1 MKHTSHAQRQNSA
14 SRRLKRTSPSPHQ
27 PLAALTGALALAAM
41 AFRPIMSVAAPV
53 ASGKPESR
61 NTQPTSPIGFEALQ
75 PIIVT
80 ARFKRENLQDS
91 PLAMTVLSANA
102 LQERGITNITG
113 IARSV
118 PNMTLLPAGA
128 GYGKSAVAYIRGVG
142 QDDFNFAFEPGVG
155 LYVDGIYYSTLFGSD
170 FTLGDVARIEVLR
183 GPQGTLFGRNSEG
196 GAILIYDVQP
206 GPKRDAYVQV
216 GYGSYGRQMVRAASN
231 ATLIPGKLYMRIF
244 GAAERANGY
253 VNILDYACK
262 NPGMAGN
269 LKATT
274 YSSNCKTGTEGSTNT
289 IMGRVAFKYL
299 VNDRLTVNLSADM
312 ERDGGTAA
320 PDIPLVIDPTYPGA
334 GTANYNTY
342 VAVPYYG
349 IPISSR
355 FITGSMYST
364 YSTFTDQR
372 SGISIPNVNTMN
384 AAGVQSKIT
393 WRAPDHVRVVSLTGY
408 RNNSGQFSDNKGGPI
423 PIELVYNHVKHHQ
436 FSEELRASGKAL
448 DNRLDWTVG
457 GFYFKGYSWNGG
469 EVDVPG
475 AQILPPGLVPAFPDG
490 TYGIN
495 FKLNDP
501 VHSMNISG
509 FVHGIYSFTKKLSL
523 ELGARYSYD
532 TKTYTFYRLLL
543 PLTPPNPIFP
553 PGTFLFPITSASSS
567 SHRIDPKVA
576 LQYQWTPTLMTYASY
591 ATGYKAG
598 GINPRPAAASQIV
611 PFRPEWLQDY
621 EIGVKSQWLDNRL
634 RANLTGFVDNYHQM
648 QVIGITAAQSGVAT
662 SLVMN
667 AASAKITG
675 VEFQGEAEPVN
686 RLLLNL
692 SFGYLHFR
700 YRSLGGA
707 AYNPVSNPSG
717 ITLGDVPPYVPKFK
731 ANIGAQYTFN
741 FYNFGTVTPRV
752 DWTYQ
757 SRIYFDVQNS
767 DLASQAG
774 YGLLNLDLTYG
785 TPDGKWT
792 AALQVHNATDKQY
805 FLTMFNLLSS
815 YGTLYGQPAMPR
827 TLFFTIKRTF

>member
-1 MKHTSHAQRQNSA
+1 MKDTSHVDWHKAISRHLGA
-14 SRRLKRTSPSPHQ
+14 TAPSRRQ
-27 PLAALTGALALAAM
+27 PLASLTGALALAAM
-41 AFRPIMSVAAPV
+41 ALAPTLSVATPV
-53 ASGKPESR
+53 AGGKPDSKD
-61 NTQPTSPIGFEALQ
+61 TQAVSAANFGALQ

-80 ARFKRENLQDS
+80 ARFKSENLQDS
-91 PLAMTVLSANA
+91 PLAMTVLTANA
-102 LQERGITNITG
+102 LQDRGITNITG

-155 LYVDGIYYSTLFGSD
+155 IYVDGIYYSTLFGSD

-216 GYGSYGRQMVRAASN
+216 GYGSYGRQMIRAASN
-231 ATLIPGKLYMRIF
+231 ATLIPGKLYMRVF

-253 VNILDYACK
+253 VNVLDYACK
-262 NPGMAGN
+262 NPGLSGN
-269 LKATT
+269 LKPTT
-274 YSSNCKTGTEGSTNT
+274 YSNNCKTGTEGSTNT
-289 IMGRVAFKYL
+289 IMGRVAFRWL
-299 VNDRLTVNLSADM
+299 VNDHLTVNLSADM
-312 ERDGGTAA
+312 ERDGGSAA
-320 PDIPLVIDPTYPGA
+320 PDVPLLIDPSYSGA
-334 GTANYNTY
+334 GTADYNTY

-355 FITGSMYST
+355 FLTGSMYST

-384 AAGVQSKIT
+384 AAGIQSRIT
-393 WRAPDHVRVVSLTGY
+393 WRAPDNVRVVSLTGY

-448 DNRLDWTVG
+448 DHKLDWTVG

-475 AQILPPGLVPAFPDG
+475 AQILPPGLSPAFPDG

-495 FKLNDP
+495 FQLNDP

-509 FVHGIYSFTKKLSL
+509 FVHGIYSFTRKLSL
-523 ELGARYSYD
+523 EVGARYSYD
-532 TKTYTFYRLLL
+532 TKTYTFYRRLL

-553 PGTFLFPITSASSS
+553 AGTFLFPITSEGSS
-567 SHRIDPKVA
+567 SHRVDPKVS
-576 LQYQWTPTLMTYASY
+576 LQYQWTPSFMTYATY

-621 EIGVKSQWLDNRL
+621 EVGIKSQWFHNRL
-634 RANLTGFVDNYHQM
+634 RANLTAFVNNYHQM
-648 QVIGITAAQSGVAT
+648 QVIGITSASSGVAT

-675 VEFQGEAEPVN
+675 FEFQGEAEPMN
-686 RLLLNL
+686 RLLFNL
-692 SFGYLHFR
+692 SFGYLHFK
-700 YRSLGGA
+700 YLSLGGA
-707 AYNPVSNPSG
+707 AYNPATNPSG
-717 ITLGDVPPYVPKFK
+717 ITMGDVPPYVPKFK
-731 ANIGAQYTFN
+731 VNMGAQYTFN
-741 FYNFGTVTPRV
+741 LGDFGTLTPRA

-774 YGLLNLDLTYG
+774 YGLLNLGLTYG
-785 TPDGKWT
+785 TYDGNWT
-792 AALQVHNATDKQY
+792 ASLQVHNATDKHY
-805 FLTMFNLLSS
+805 YLTMFNLLSS